1 MLGKLHYFLDK
12 EAALLVYKQASM
24 PLIDYANFL
33 LMQCNLGY
41 KRDLQILQNNALHT
55 CLRYRRAD
63 HVTIEQL
70 HTEAKLQSLERRI
83 VQLLSLMYDCS
94 RNKEYI
100 RTSRDRA
107 RADRKVVFDVPAK
120 CSTKFLNSSFSK
132 GIHYWN
138 LLENNVQ
145 RAATEFIFKKL
156 VNPMYNTYRNLLGN

>member
-1 MLGKLHYFLDK
+1 M
-12 EAALLVYKQASM
+12 VYKQAIM

-41 KRDLQILQNNALHT
+41 KCDLQILQNNALRT

-63 HVTIEQL
+63 HITIEQL
-70 HTEAKLQSLERRI
+70 HTEAKLQSLEQRRI
-83 VQLLSLMYDCS
+83 MQLLSLMCDCS

-100 RTSRDRA
+100 RTPRDRT
-107 RADRKVVFDVPAK
+107 RANRKVVFDVPAK
-120 CSTKFLNSSFSK
+120 CSTKFLNSSFYK

-156 VNPMYNTYRNLLGN
+156 VNSMYNTYRNLLGN